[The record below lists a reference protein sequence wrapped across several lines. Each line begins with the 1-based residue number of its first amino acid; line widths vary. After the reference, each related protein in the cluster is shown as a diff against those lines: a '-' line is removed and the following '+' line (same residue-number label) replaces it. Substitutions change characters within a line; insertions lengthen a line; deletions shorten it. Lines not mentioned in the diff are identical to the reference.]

1 MVDKEQIKK
10 QFANF
15 AKDNWSRLEAE
26 VVFGPVEEKEKF
38 LGDSV
43 IEVTLGGV
51 SNVPWENKP
60 LKQWTWVN
68 KGIHKWGFKS
78 NVLYLAIFKAGANS
92 GDKVRIS
99 MKNKRWIVEKVNS
112 E

>member
-10 QFANF
+10 EFVNF
-15 AKDNWSRLEAE
+15 AKSNWSRLEAE
-26 VVFGPVEEKEKF
+26 VVFGPVEEKEAF
-38 LGDSV
+38 LGDEE

-51 SNVPWENKP
+51 ANVPWEDKP

-68 KGIHKWGFKS
+68 KGVHKWGYKS
-78 NVLYLAIFKAGANS
+78 NVLYLAIFKAKANS
-92 GDKVRIS
+92 GDKVKIR
-99 MKNKRWIVEKVNS
+99 MQDKRWIVSKV